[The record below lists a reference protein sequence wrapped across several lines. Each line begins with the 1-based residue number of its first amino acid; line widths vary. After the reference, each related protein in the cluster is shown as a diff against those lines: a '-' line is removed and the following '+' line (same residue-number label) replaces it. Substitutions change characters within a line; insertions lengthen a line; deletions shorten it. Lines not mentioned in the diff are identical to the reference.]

1 MDGPEGNWDA
11 LSILEGCLL
20 RYPRV
25 EGREHALDNWLPP
38 LLGFVVG
45 NNKLKNKNGK
55 KRAHFG
61 GGFPSSLPASKST
74 PFHSIG
80 GVHKGR
86 EAYCR

>member
-1 MDGPEGNWDA
+1 MGPEGNWDA

-38 LLGFVVG
+38 LLGFGVG
-45 NNKLKNKNGK
+45 NNKQKNKNGK
-55 KRAHFG
+55 KRAFWRG
-61 GGFPSSLPASKST
+61 LSQLPSKST

-80 GVHKGR
+80 GVHKGIVL
-86 EAYCR
+86 